1 MLPIGSGNIN
11 QSALNALAQ
20 IKLRQLSATPA
31 QIGPF
36 GESTVRWAVSGVTTG
51 VTVTC
56 NGVAVDPAGSQLV
69 QPLVTTPYT
78 LAARAGP
85 YTRSLGTIA
94 VQVDLDACQII
105 PQPAGVVRTI
115 LSNFIASAVLEHDTS
130 LYFRQYQVTVN
141 GVTTLETYVPEITFL
156 RGLMQIVLHLGKSVN
171 DFPDPSI
178 DVTIVMGLGIVNG
191 VLQASG
197 SVVTGTV
204 SEPWWAYALP
214 GAVIWLGMIVS
225 DAQDALPMDFAPLIA
240 GIPEFLANALYI
252 VGPGME
258 YQNVAI
264 LADPTDQPIQLTAC
278 PVPASGSASTVRSVT
293 SIGSAQLAQLL

>member
-1 MLPIGSGNIN
+1 MLPNGGGID
-11 QSALNALAQ
+11 QSALNTLAQ
-20 IKLRQLSATPA
+20 VKLQQLSATPT

-36 GESTVRWAVSGVTTG
+36 GESTVRWSVSGTATG
-51 VTVTC
+51 VTVTL
-56 NGVAVDPAGSQLV
+56 NGVAVDAAGSQLV

-85 YTRSLGTIA
+85 YARTLGTIA

-105 PQPAGVVRTI
+105 PQPAGVLHTI
-115 LSNFIASAVLEHDTS
+115 LSNFVRNVVLQHDTS
-130 LYFRQYQVTVN
+130 LYFREYQATVN
-141 GVTTLETYVPEITFL
+141 GVTTLETYVPQITFL
-156 RGLMQIVLHLGKSVN
+156 PGLMQIVLNLGKSVN

-178 DVTIVMGLGIVNG
+178 DVTIVMGLGIVDG

-214 GAVIWLGMIVS
+214 GAVIWLGMMVS

-240 GIPEFLANALYI
+240 GIPEFLAGVLYL

-258 YQNVAI
+258 YQNVTI
-264 LADPTDQPIQLTAC
+264 QADPTDQPIQLTAC
-278 PVPASGSASTVRSVT
+278 PAPASGTVSTVRSVT
-293 SIGSAQLAQLL
+293 SINSTQLQQL